1 VRQKNKREKTSQVD
15 GCVELR
21 VKDNKAITLRST
33 DKLEVVD
40 PDDGTTIKK
49 PVSSIQPGEQVVA
62 VQDRDAIRSAVEKL
76 LLDSGHLDLVGYAR
90 LWKKQL
96 QTEIERREDTLD
108 EFIQRLDEEGLDKK
122 RSTYRAWYSGD
133 VHLPKAKKSLHTIAR
148 AYEMEEVLEEF
159 ENVWTANHKIRSI
172 KRGFI
177 DLLKKRS
184 QEALSSDDE
193 SDPMIDEELD
203 IRLSDIDP
211 MDESGNPFVQVHIVT
226 DVRDAGTV
234 SRSHLGRWRD
244 IE

>member
-1 VRQKNKREKTSQVD
+1 
-15 GCVELR
+15 
-21 VKDNKAITLRST
+21 
-33 DKLEVVD
+33 
-40 PDDGTTIKK
+40 
-49 PVSSIQPGEQVVA
+49 
-62 VQDRDAIRSAVEKL
+62 
-76 LLDSGHLDLVGYAR
+76 VGYAR

-108 EFIQRLDEEGLDKK
+108 EFIQRLEEEGLDKK

-133 VHLPKAKKSLHTIAR
+133 VHLPKAKKSLHAVAS
-148 AYEMEEVLEEF
+148 AYEMEEVLGEF

-177 DLLKKRS
+177 NLIKKRS
-184 QEALSSDDE
+184 QEALATDDG

-211 MDESGNPFVQVHIVT
+211 TDESGNPFVQVHIVT

-234 SRSHLGRWRD
+234 SRSYLGRWRTT
-244 IE
+244 E